1 MIEVEAKNATL
12 DTLAVTI
19 LALHVS
25 GKQMTQAV
33 FKQLP
38 EGYEEEGDPMW
49 GIVRYSGL
57 WIIFSSKGTLYR
69 RELRIE
75 GPSYVAVLDS
85 KKKLNKFDAE
95 HSDHARLWPYD
106 PENATAAK
114 YMLEL
119 TAKRIA
125 LVKDLEEWQSY
136 YDADLVN
143 QENEIALSKLQQL
156 FIAV

>member
-1 MIEVEAKNATL
+1 MVEAKNATL

-38 EGYEEEGDPMW
+38 EGREEEGDPMW

-69 RELRIE
+69 RELRI
-75 GPSYVAVLDS
+75 GSPSYMAVLDS
-85 KKKLNKFDAE
+85 KKELNKFDAE
-95 HSDHARLWPYD
+95 HSEHARLWPYD

>member
-38 EGYEEEGDPMW
+38 EGSEEEGDPMW
-49 GIVRYSGL
+49 GIVRYSGI

-69 RELRIE
+69 RELRI
-75 GPSYVAVLDS
+75 GSPDYRAVLDAT
-85 KKKLNKFDAE
+85 KELNRFDE
-95 HSDHARLWPYD
+95 QESVRARHYPYD
-106 PENATAAK
+106 PENAASVK
-114 YMLEL
+114 RMLEL
-119 TAKRIA
+119 AANRLA
-125 LVKDLEEWQSY
+125 LVKDLEDWQSY
-136 YDADLVN
+136 YDADLVY